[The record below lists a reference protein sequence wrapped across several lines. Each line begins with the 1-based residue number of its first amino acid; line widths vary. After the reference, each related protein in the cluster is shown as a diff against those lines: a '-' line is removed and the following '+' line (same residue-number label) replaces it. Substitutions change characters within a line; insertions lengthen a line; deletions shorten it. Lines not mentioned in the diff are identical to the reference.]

1 MEETAEMLNDEAVEQ
16 MFVSTQQI
24 SVGLCTERALKRYS
38 CSGLD
43 RKKYDAIMDTGF
55 LKSMAGIQ
63 QRWRGACR

>member
-24 SVGLCTERALKRYS
+24 SLGLCTERALKRYC

-43 RKKYDAIMDTGF
+43 RNIISSLIQGF
-55 LKSMAGIQ
+55 
-63 QRWRGACR
+63 